1 MKSQKAKKKKPCKK
15 TKPKQKTWKLYVEFL
30 VNKNKGKPLKELLQ
44 NYSKSDYKKFQKNPC
59 VHI

>member
-1 MKSQKAKKKKPCKK
+1 MKKKTTKKCKKIK

-30 VNKNKGKPLKELLQ
+30 VRKNRGKPLKEILQ
-44 NYSKSDYKKFQKNPC
+44 NYSKADYKKFQKNPC

>member
-1 MKSQKAKKKKPCKK
+1 MKPKKNKCKK
-15 TKPKQKTWKLYVEFL
+15 TKSKTWKLYVQFL
-30 VNKNKGKPLKELLQ
+30 VRKNRGKPLKELLK